1 MVFDKLS
8 IESVAEVD
16 SAVVTSAVLYTGHIL
31 GGGGRGV
38 LNGLIK
44 I

>member
-31 GGGGRGV
+31 GGGGGV